1 MQDLQGLL
9 ITFAPMVIVLIVF
22 YFLLIR
28 PQKKRQEEIQTMR
41 DALTVGDKVLTIGG
55 IRGEVKKITDDI
67 IILETSQEKTRLEF
81 TKSAIAQ
88 VLDTEISVEEEV

>member
-41 DALTVGDKVLTIGG
+41 DALAVGDKVLTIGG